1 MKVNISKS
9 NLINAVNI
17 ASKAVPAKTTLP
29 ILECI
34 LIDASTEK
42 IKFMANDEEL
52 GIETIQDGTILEH
65 GIIAI
70 DAAIFGNIVRKLPDG
85 MDVTL
90 ETDGEQVTIRSGKIV
105 FSISGR
111 DGSDFPYLPEIDRSY
126 SIEVSELTLRDII
139 TKTIF
144 AISTNDTNQ
153 LMTGELFEIRN
164 REQLRVAALDGH
176 RISVRSVELK
186 ESYEDKKVIIPGKT
200 LTEISKILDPNPEEM
215 VHVYLADKHAMFQF
229 GTTTVV
235 TRLIEGTYFNV
246 DQMISG
252 DYNTHVRIN
261 RQAFLSCLDRATLPW
276 AAWMRTSPSKKRG
289 ATSSS
294 ASIRDSSW
302 MRCAPSTRTMW
313 RSTSSPRGHRR
324 LSGTRAPTAISS
336 CPSISSAT
344 TDTKERII
352 MEIKIRDEYIR
363 LGQAMKLAGLVE
375 NGVEAKDV
383 ITDGEV
389 TVNGE
394 TETRRG
400 KKLRDGDSF
409 SYGGKTVTVR
419 AGGGPTQE

>member
-261 RQAFLSCLDRATLPW
+261 RQAFLSCLDRATLLVHEEDKKPIILKITDESLELRI
-276 AAWMRTSPSKKRG
+276 RTAMGSMDENL
-289 ATSSS
+289 
-294 ASIRDSSW
+294 SIEKEGSDIVIGFNPRLLMDAL
-302 MRCAPSTRTMW
+302 RAIDEDDVEVYFL
-313 RSTSSPRGHRR
+313 SPR
-324 LSGTRAPTAISS
+324 APAF
-336 CPSISSAT
+336 
-344 TDTKERII
+344 
-352 MEIKIRDEYIR
+352 IRDESTYCYLI
-363 LGQAMKLAGLVE
+363 LP
-375 NGVEAKDV
+375 
-383 ITDGEV
+383 
-389 TVNGE
+389 VN
-394 TETRRG
+394 
-400 KKLRDGDSF
+400 F
-409 SYGGKTVTVR
+409 ISYD
-419 AGGGPTQE
+419 